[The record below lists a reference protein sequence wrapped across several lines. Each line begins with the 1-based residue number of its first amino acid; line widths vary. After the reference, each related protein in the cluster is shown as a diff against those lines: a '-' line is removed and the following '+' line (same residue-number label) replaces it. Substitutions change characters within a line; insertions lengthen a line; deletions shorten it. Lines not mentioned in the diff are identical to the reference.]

1 MKMLIYIKENWHFSK
16 HHSECLHQ
24 QVLVC
29 CSLVDNSNIQ
39 NKCVRIMSVFENI
52 SKILDKLFYN

>member
-1 MKMLIYIKENWHFSK
+1 MLIYIKKIGIFSK

-29 CSLVDNSNIQ
+29 CSLVDNNNIQ
-39 NKCVRIMSVFENI
+39 NKCVRIMSVFETFLKFQINYFI
-52 SKILDKLFYN
+52 IR